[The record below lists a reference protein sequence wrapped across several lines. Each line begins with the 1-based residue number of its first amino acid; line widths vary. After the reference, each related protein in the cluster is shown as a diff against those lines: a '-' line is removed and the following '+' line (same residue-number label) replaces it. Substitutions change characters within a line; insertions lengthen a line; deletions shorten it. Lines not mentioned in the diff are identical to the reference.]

1 MLPRNWDSKINL
13 IRKPQCALYI
23 THSLTDHY
31 RRNQPKAK
39 ASRAHP
45 RRRFTNGITATM
57 GVSSSE
63 EASPALVRTG
73 KTLGTGAENSCVLQ
87 DACLGKGSPAG
98 TGEQAGTG
106 ATAGFWPTGRGCSEV
121 TEAATATGRVDSTH
135 AVNGGSSRHGNKTQT
150 TKTGQWCTANTCKKQ
165 TV

>member
-1 MLPRNWDSKINL
+1 MFHSPRKETREADCRQYLATQQKARQRQGPRLEWS
-13 IRKPQCALYI
+13 RTAYV
-23 THSLTDHY
+23 
-31 RRNQPKAK
+31 RRPTRPAAKAK

-73 KTLGTGAENSCVLQ
+73 KTLGTGEENSCVLQ

-135 AVNGGSSRHGNKTQT
+135 AVNGGSSRYEESRHEH
-150 TKTGQWCTANTCKKQ
+150 
-165 TV
+165 